1 MSEENAQEIRR
12 HHHWIVIDIL
22 AVLCIG
28 LIFTIW
34 MVSWA
39 DRERHTDLLRKA
51 GSVAQAANPDNIK
64 RLLETGFDHNV
75 SRYARYRKLLIE
87 AQSVIKCKSIFIL
100 VRRNDGSVYR
110 IIDTGCTEHEE
121 IQEDNIPCKCTNYS
135 KDVFEKGSHIT
146 RRYIPGSRDAVCTV
160 FVPIRKTGISG
171 IADSEEYASDDE
183 VNAILGMDIDVPDWN
198 SALFRNAIPP
208 IFLTLIAVL
217 AMCSLLLPHRKWR
230 ISAPLRRMREIHP
243 AAVVITVGLALT
255 ALAAFGTHE
264 YSTRQQTGS
273 FRMLAASRISSI
285 ASSLDS
291 IRDIELE
298 SLGQFYENCANVTP
312 ESFMNFS
319 SFLLKN
325 PNVYAWEWIPAVPDA
340 ARSQFEADVRKTGIK
355 DFEIWQED
363 ENGKRIPAHKRA
375 IYYPVLLIV
384 PYKGNENVE
393 GFDTASDATRKKALE
408 EAVGNRLPSGTDPV
422 PTIQNIGRQKG
433 IILLR
438 PVFDRKNPE
447 QLKGFAAAVVGMK
460 TLLKSAAIDNS
471 VLLELS
477 MQNSNHRI
485 ELIATSWNDAA
496 NAPSYELAET
506 FLAFA
511 FGKTFIITAH
521 AGKEFMHLN
530 RTTTDKIVVLC
541 GILLTLAFTILT
553 VSTYRRRE
561 ELEQLVASRTA
572 ELKESEKSYHEQFS
586 KNSSVMLLFDPT
598 DGKIIDANTAALNFY
613 GYTMERMLDMN
624 IKDISTRT
632 DGEVYHSILSSM
644 KEYGSH
650 FMEQHR
656 IADGSLRDVQ
666 MSASCTQF
674 GGRYIIHLIIYD
686 ITERKKAERM
696 LAQATSRL
704 SLATEAGG
712 VGIWDYDI
720 INDILVWD
728 AQMFHLYGID
738 QPDFKGTYEAWKSSL
753 HPDDRQRCND
763 EIQMAI
769 REEKDFNTEFRI
781 IWPDGSIHNIRA
793 QAIIQNNPFGTPSH
807 MIGTNWDIT
816 AQKQAEEA
824 IRKQSGLIKSLLD
837 SIPDII
843 FFKDINGVY
852 LGCNPSFAEFIGKSR
867 EEIIG
872 KTDYDLLDKK
882 TADFFR
888 YNDKLM
894 LAQQAPRHNEEWITY
909 PDGRR
914 KLIDTLKTPYW
925 GPSGELIG
933 VLGISRDITE
943 RKKMEADI
951 KLQNDFYNIIAKV
964 SERLI
969 QADSAKIEYE
979 INHALKALGLFTKV
993 DRSYIFEID
1002 NARNEL
1008 SNTFEWCMDGISHE
1022 ITNLQKIPLAKISRW
1037 QHKFTRNEYILI
1049 SALDN
1054 LPKELEEEKAILGKQ
1069 GVKSMLAVPMYY
1081 GSILTGIVGFDSVAE
1096 HKQWNEQVIIMLKI
1110 IADVFA
1116 GIIYKKKTEEALL
1129 KARDEADAAN
1139 KTKSEFL
1146 ANISH
1151 EIRTP
1156 MNAILGFSSLLS
1168 EITTDKK
1175 AAAYLESIK
1184 IAGKNLLHLIND
1196 ILDLSK
1202 IESGLMKIEY
1212 EPIDPMVVFEEIRQI
1227 FKLAVSEKNIIFSID
1242 IDKDLP
1248 KVLILDELRLRQVLL
1263 NLVGNAVKFTH
1274 EGSIHISAKKIYKN
1288 DQHSTIDLII
1298 SVSDT
1303 GIGIRKQD
1311 QNIIF
1316 ESFRQQEGQSARKYG
1331 GTGLG
1336 LSISKKLTEM
1346 MNGEIRIES
1355 EVGKGSVF
1363 SIILRDVAVG
1373 SAASMRRDIT
1383 VPDQSSIYFEN
1394 KTVLVVDD
1402 IESNRRLMTDLLVS
1416 RGLNVL
1422 TAENG
1427 QDAVNITATYLPNL
1441 ILMDIVMPVMDG
1453 HEAVRILKSDE
1464 KTKHIPVIVITA
1476 SIEDQKHEEMIK
1488 NGVEGYLTKPV
1499 VPDTLMI
1506 ELSRFLPLSDTALAK
1521 TPAPK
1526 NDHMVELADE
1536 LARKTEFAMNLK
1548 TEIPQML
1555 KCFEGAIQISR
1566 IKDAAQQ
1573 LASTAEKYESAHLAE
1588 LADALGNAASGYDF
1602 NKITEIGEK
1611 LKNLCKALS

>member
-1 MSEENAQEIRR
+1 MSEENAQKTGK
-12 HHHWIVIDIL
+12 HHLWIVIDIL

-34 MVSWA
+34 MVTWA

-51 GSVAQAANPDNIK
+51 GNVAQATNPDNIRK
-64 RLLETGFDHNV
+64 LLENEFAHDI
-75 SRYARYRKLLIE
+75 SRYARYRKQLIE
-87 AQSVIKCKSIFIL
+87 AQSVIKCRSIFIL
-100 VRRNDGSVYR
+100 IRKNDGSVYR
-110 IIDTGCTEHEE
+110 IIDTGCRDHGEVP
-121 IQEDNIPCKCTNYS
+121 EDNSPCKCTNYG
-135 KDVFEKGSHIT
+135 KDVFEHGIQVT
-146 RRYIPGSRDAVCTV
+146 RRYIPGSRNAVCTV
-160 FVPIRKTGISG
+160 FVPIRKTGISS
-171 IADSEEYASDDE
+171 IEDAEEYTGAGE

-198 SALFRNAIPP
+198 SALLWNAIPP
-208 IFLTLIAVL
+208 ILLTLAAVL
-217 AMCSLLLPHRKWR
+217 AMSSLLLPNQNLR
-230 ISAPLRRMREIHP
+230 ISAPLRRLRHIHP
-243 AAVVITVGLALT
+243 AAVVVIVGLALT
-255 ALAAFGTHE
+255 ALAALGTHK
-264 YSTRQQTGS
+264 YSIRQQAAS

-298 SLGQFYENCANVTP
+298 SLAQFYENSDNVSY

-319 SFLLKN
+319 SFLVKN
-325 PNVYAWEWIPAVPDA
+325 PNVYAWEWIPAVPDT
-340 ARSQFEADVRKTGIK
+340 ARTQFEADARKTEIK

-363 ENGKRIPAHKRA
+363 ENGTRIPARKRN
-375 IYYPVLLIV
+375 IYYPVSLIV
-384 PYKGNENVE
+384 PYKGNENAA
-393 GFDTASDATRKKALE
+393 GFDIYSDATRRKAIE
-408 EAVGNRLPSGTDPV
+408 EAVCSRLPSGTDPI
-422 PTIQNIGRQKG
+422 PMILNIGRQKG
-433 IILLR
+433 ILLFR
-438 PVFDRKNPE
+438 PVFDRSKPE
-447 QLKGFAAAVVGMK
+447 QLKGLAAAVVGIK

-471 VLLELS
+471 VLIELS
-477 MQNSNHRI
+477 MTNNNRRI

-506 FLAFA
+506 FLVFA

-521 AGKEFMHLN
+521 AGREFMYLN
-530 RTTTDKIVVLC
+530 RTTTDKMVVLC
-541 GILLTLAFTILT
+541 GILLTLAFTVLT

-561 ELEQLVASRTA
+561 ELEQLVTSRTA

-598 DGKIIDANTAALNFY
+598 DGKIIDANASALNFY
-613 GYTMERMLDMN
+613 GYTMEQMLNMN

-720 INDILVWD
+720 INDVMVWD
-728 AQMFHLYGID
+728 AQMFQLYGIA
-738 QPDFKGTYEAWKSSL
+738 QSDFKGTYEAWKSL
-753 HPDDRQRCND
+753 IHPDDKQHCHD
-763 EIQMAI
+763 KIQMAI

-793 QAIIQNNPFGTPSH
+793 QAIVQNNPFGTPSH

-824 IRKQSGLIKSLLD
+824 IRTQSGLIKSLLD

-852 LGCNPSFAEFIGKSR
+852 LGCNPSFAEFIGRPR

-872 KTDYDLLDKK
+872 KTDYDILDKDI
-882 TADFFR
+882 ADLFR

-894 LAQQAPRHNEEWITY
+894 LAQKTPRHNEEWITY
-909 PDGRR
+909 LDGRK

-979 INHALKALGLFTKV
+979 INHALKVLGLFTKV

-1002 NARNEL
+1002 NDRSEI
-1008 SNTFEWCMDGISHE
+1008 SNTFEWCIDGISHE
-1022 ITNLQKIPLAKISRW
+1022 MTNLQKIPLAKISRW

-1049 SALDN
+1049 SELDS
-1054 LPKELEEEKAILGKQ
+1054 LPKEMEDEKAILGKQ

-1096 HKQWNEQVIIMLKI
+1096 HKQWSEQVIIMLKI

-1146 ANISH
+1146 ANMSH

-1168 EITTDKK
+1168 EIITDKK
-1175 AAAYLESIK
+1175 AAAYIESIK

-1202 IESGLMKIEY
+1202 IESGLMRIEY
-1212 EPIDPMVVFEEIRQI
+1212 EPIDPMVIFEEIRQI
-1227 FKLAVSEKNIIFSID
+1227 FKLAVSEKNIVFSID

-1248 KVLILDELRLRQVLL
+1248 HVLILDELRLRQVLL

-1288 DQHSTIDLII
+1288 DQRSTIDLII

-1311 QNIIF
+1311 QSIIF

-1355 EVGKGSVF
+1355 EEGKGSTF

-1373 SAASMRRDIT
+1373 SASAQKDVT
-1383 VPDQSSIYFEN
+1383 VPPQSNIYFKD

-1427 QDAVNITATYLPNL
+1427 QDAVMITQTYLPNL

-1453 HEAVRILKSDE
+1453 HEAVRILKSNE
-1464 KTKHIPVIVITA
+1464 KTKNIPVIIITA
-1476 SIEDQKHEEMIK
+1476 SIEDHKHEELMK

-1499 VPDTLMI
+1499 MTDTLMT
-1506 ELSRFLPLSDTALAK
+1506 ELSRFLPLSDTAGNEPSAQKEDRL
-1521 TPAPK
+1521 
-1526 NDHMVELADE
+1526 MELADE
-1536 LARKTEFAMNLK
+1536 LAHKTELAMNLK
-1548 TEIPQML
+1548 TEMPQIL
-1555 KCFEGAIQISR
+1555 KCFEGAIQITR
-1566 IKDAAQQ
+1566 IKDVAQQ
-1573 LASTAEKYESAHLAE
+1573 LAVSAGKHESALLSE
-1588 LADALGNAASGYDF
+1588 LADDLENAVAGYDF
-1602 NKITEIGEK
+1602 NKIMGIGEK
-1611 LKNLCKALS
+1611 LKNIYKTLS